1 MPRNIVITGATSG
14 LGKYVAETLLGGDD
28 HVILIG
34 RNRELLAGIARNHE
48 NSSFYV
54 ADFSSQSDVKSVAVQ
69 IARDFPRI
77 DIVLCNAG
85 ILGREKPHITADGVE
100 ETFMIN
106 YLSHYIL
113 LCELFSVKTVP
124 RVIITGSQAARW
136 YTINFDDLMCLDSY
150 KPLHAYG
157 NSKACLQMLGCWIFT
172 LVPETSVYIID
183 PGTFRSGIA
192 RSRAGWFQAI
202 YNFAKWGMRSPATAA
217 KDIMAIL
224 DGREFP
230 GGKIIR
236 RGKVKDLSFST
247 EEFGKLIEKSTAL
260 SGCDISRII

>member
-1 MPRNIVITGATSG
+1 MSRNIVITGATSG
-14 LGKYVAETLLGGDD
+14 LGKYVAEALLRGDD
-28 HVILIG
+28 HVILLG
-34 RNRELLAGIARNHE
+34 RNPELMAGITQNYE
-48 NSSFYV
+48 NATCYV
-54 ADFSSQSDVKSVAVQ
+54 ADFSALSEVKSAGAK
-69 IARDFPRI
+69 IMTDFPRI

-85 ILGREKPHITADGVE
+85 ILGREEPRINQEGVE

-106 YLSHYIL
+106 YLSHYVL
-113 LCELFSVKTVP
+113 LCQLLSGISLP

-136 YTINFDDLMCLDSY
+136 YSIDFDDLMCLNSY
-150 KPLHAYG
+150 KPLRAYG
-157 NSKACLQMLGCWIFT
+157 NSKACLQMLGCWIDDLSDGST
-172 LVPETSVYIID
+172 AYIID

-192 RSRAGWFQAI
+192 RSRAGWFRTM
-202 YNFAKWGMRSPATAA
+202 YNVASWGMRSPATAA

-236 RGKVKDLSFST
+236 LGKVKELSFSS

-260 SGCDISRII
+260 SGCDIRRII